1 MMNVL
6 EFAPKIEEWLS
17 RVAQL
22 LQNTHRV
29 AATTDG
35 VSQFPEQ
42 QQQLL
47 MVASQELQSAMEELH
62 VAQTELL
69 QQNQELVEIREA
81 VEAERLRYQEL
92 FEFAPDGY
100 LVTDVNGTIQEANR
114 AAVMMLNI
122 ESRFLVGKPLSI
134 FIAQPER
141 CRFYALLT
149 QLSHVDRIQEWEVGL
164 EPRKGTPLEAAL
176 SVTPVHDK
184 EGKRMA
190 LRWLLHDITDRKRAE
205 EQRRL
210 LAYEQAAREA
220 AEAHGK
226 RSTFLA
232 EASRVLASS
241 LDYQTTLRR
250 VAQLAVPTLADWCF
264 IDIIENN
271 LADRGEPV
279 VAASEPVKEA
289 LLLKLRRRYPLPF
302 NADNDTARVLQTGE
316 PELVSEIPDSF
327 LLSVAQDEEHLSW
340 LRQFK
345 AKSYMV
351 VPLTAR
357 RRKLGT
363 MTFVS
368 SQPERHYSRVDLMIA
383 VELAQRCAI
392 AIDNARLY
400 QDAQEANRIK
410 DEFLAIV
417 SHELRTPLNAILGWV
432 NILRNRKVNESLTTR
447 ALETIERN
455 AKSQTKLIEDILDIS
470 RIIRGNI
477 RLNTAPVHLA
487 SLIHAVIEN
496 VRPTAE
502 IKAIQI
508 KSSFDPSVSL
518 VMGDKERLQQIV
530 WNLLSNAVKFTPEK
544 GCVEV
549 RLEQVNSTAQ
559 FVVKDT
565 GKGINIGFLPY
576 VFDRFRQADSTTTR
590 PHGGLGLGLAIVR
603 QLVEMHNGMVYAASE
618 GEGKGA
624 TFTVQLPVI
633 EAVQEAATEENASVA
648 NIPTLEGLRV
658 LVVDDSVDT
667 LDLIAFILEQYK
679 AQVRTATSVDEAL
692 HAIAQIKPDILISD
706 IGMPDQDGYALIRQ
720 VRTLEADEERH
731 IPAVA
736 LTAFAREE
744 ERSLILNSGF
754 QMHIPKPVEPTELV
768 AVVANMAGRNHSQ
781 PEFDVSAIASKSVD

>member
-1 MMNVL
+1 MNVL
-6 EFAPKIEEWLS
+6 EFAPKIEEWLL

-22 LQNTHRV
+22 LQNTDGV
-29 AATTDG
+29 AAVPSG
-35 VSQFPEQ
+35 ASQLPKQHQE
-42 QQQLL
+42 LL
-47 MVASQELQSAMEELH
+47 MEATQELQIAMEELH
-62 VAQTELL
+62 VAHTELL
-69 QQNQELVEIREA
+69 QQNQELLMIREA
-81 VEAERLRYQEL
+81 VQAERLRYQEL

-114 AAVMMLNI
+114 AAAMMLNI
-122 ESRFLVGKPLSI
+122 ESRFLVGKPLSV

-141 CRFYALLT
+141 QRFSALLI
-149 QLSHVDRIQEWEVGL
+149 QLGKVDRIQEWEVRL
-164 EPRKGTPLEAAL
+164 EPRQGGPLNAAL
-176 SVTPVHDK
+176 SVTPVRDQ
-184 EGKRMA
+184 EGKRIA

-205 EQRRL
+205 EQRGL

-232 EASRVLASS
+232 EASRLLASS

-271 LADRGEPV
+271 LADGGEPV

-302 NADNDTARVLQTGE
+302 NAEEGAARVLQTGE
-316 PELVSEIPDSF
+316 PELVRDIPDSL
-327 LLSVAQDEEHLSW
+327 LLSVARDEEHLSL
-340 LRQFK
+340 LRQFN

-357 RRKLGT
+357 KRKLGT

-368 SQPERHYSRVDLMIA
+368 SQPERRYSKVDLMIA

-400 QDAQEANRIK
+400 QDAQDANRIK

-455 AKSQTKLIEDILDIS
+455 AKSQTKLIEDLLDIS
-470 RIIRGNI
+470 RIIRGGI
-477 RLNTAPVHLA
+477 RLNTHPVHLA
-487 SLIHAVIEN
+487 SLINAVIEN
-496 VRPTAE
+496 VRPTADL
-502 IKAIQI
+502 KAIQI
-508 KSSFDPSVSL
+508 QSSFDPSVSL
-518 VMGDKERLQQIV
+518 VMGDEERLQQIV
-530 WNLLSNAVKFTPEK
+530 WNLLSNAIKFTPQG

-559 FVVKDT
+559 ITVKDT
-565 GKGINIGFLPY
+565 GKGINPAFLPY
-576 VFDRFRQADSTTTR
+576 IFDRFRQGDSSTTR
-590 PHGGLGLGLAIVR
+590 LHGGLGLGLAIVGH
-603 QLVEMHNGMVYAASE
+603 LVEMHNGMVYAASE

-624 TFTVQLPVI
+624 TFTVQLPAI
-633 EAVQEAATEENASVA
+633 EAVQEEPSQGNELVDNV
-648 NIPTLEGLRV
+648 PTLEGLRV
-658 LVVDDSVDT
+658 LVVDDSADT

-679 AQVRTATSVDEAL
+679 AQVKTATSVDEAL
-692 HAIAQIKPDILISD
+692 FAIAQVKPDVLISD
-706 IGMPDQDGYALIRQ
+706 ISMPDQDGYSLIRQ
-720 VRTLEADEERH
+720 VRTLEADGGMQ

-736 LTAFAREE
+736 LTAFAGEE
-744 ERSLILNSGF
+744 DRTMILNSGF
-754 QMHIPKPVEPTELV
+754 QMHISKPVEPTELV
-768 AVVANMAGRNHSQ
+768 AIVANMTGRNPST
-781 PEFDVSAIASKSVD
+781 DCN

>member
-1 MMNVL
+1 MNLL
-6 EFAPKIEEWLS
+6 EFAPKIEEWLL
-17 RVAQL
+17 RVAHL
-22 LQNTHRV
+22 LQNTDSAS
-29 AATTDG
+29 AATSG
-35 VSQFPEQ
+35 ASQLPEQ

-47 MVASQELQSAMEELH
+47 MEASQELQIAMEELH
-62 VAQTELL
+62 VAQSELL
-69 QQNQELVEIREA
+69 QQNQELLAIREA

-100 LVTDVNGTIQEANR
+100 LVTDVNGKIQEANR
-114 AAVMMLNI
+114 AAAMMLNI
-122 ESRFLVGKPLSI
+122 ESRFLVGKPLNV
-134 FIAQPER
+134 FITQPER
-141 CRFYALLT
+141 QRFYSLLT
-149 QLSHVDRIQEWEVGL
+149 QLGQVDRIQEWEVRL
-164 EPRKGTPLEAAL
+164 EPRKGTPLDAAL
-176 SVTPVHDK
+176 SVTAVRNK
-184 EGKRMA
+184 EGKRIA
-190 LRWLLHDITDRKRAE
+190 LRWLLHDITDRKRTE
-205 EQRRL
+205 EQQRL
-210 LAYEQAAREA
+210 LACEQAAREA

-232 EASRVLASS
+232 EASRLLASS
-241 LDYQTTLRR
+241 LDYQTTLKR

-271 LADRGEPV
+271 LIDCGEPV

-289 LLLKLRRRYPLPF
+289 LLMNLRPRYPLPF
-302 NADNDTARVLQTGE
+302 NADGGAARVLETGE
-316 PELVSEIPDSF
+316 PELVTDIPDSL
-327 LLSVAQDEEHLSW
+327 LLSVARDEEHLSL
-340 LRQFK
+340 LRQFQ

-357 RRKLGT
+357 KRKLGT

-368 SQPERHYSRVDLMIA
+368 SQPERRYSKVDMMIA

-400 QDAQEANRIK
+400 QDAQKANRIK

-470 RIIRGNI
+470 RIIRGSI
-477 RLNTAPVHLA
+477 RLNTHPVHLA
-487 SLIHAVIEN
+487 SLVDAVIEN
-496 VRPTAE
+496 VRPTADL
-502 IKAIQI
+502 KGIQME
-508 KSSFDPSVSL
+508 SSFDPSVSL
-518 VMGDKERLQQIV
+518 VMGDEERLQQIV
-530 WNLLSNAVKFTPEK
+530 WNLLSNAIKFTPQG

-559 FVVKDT
+559 ITVKDT
-565 GKGINIGFLPY
+565 GKGINPAFLPY

-590 PHGGLGLGLAIVR
+590 SHGGLGLGLAIVR
-603 QLVEMHNGMVYAASE
+603 HLVEMHNGMVDAASE

-624 TFTVQLPVI
+624 TFIVQLPVI
-633 EAVQEAATEENASVA
+633 EAVQEEPTKENASVLD
-648 NIPTLEGLRV
+648 NVPILEGLRV
-658 LVVDDSVDT
+658 LVVDDSADT
-667 LDLIAFILEQYK
+667 LDLIALILEQYK

-692 HAIAQIKPDILISD
+692 QAIAQVKPDVLISD
-706 IGMPDQDGYALIRQ
+706 IGMPDQDGYSLIHQ
-720 VRTLEADEERH
+720 VRILEGDGGKQ

-736 LTAFAREE
+736 LTAFAGEE
-744 ERSLILNSGF
+744 DRTLILNSGF

-768 AVVANMAGRNHSQ
+768 AIVANMVGRDPTTDWN
-781 PEFDVSAIASKSVD
+781 

>member
-1 MMNVL
+1 MNLL
-6 EFAPKIEEWLS
+6 EFAPKIEEWLL
-17 RVAQL
+17 RVAHL
-22 LQNTHRV
+22 LQNTDSAS
-29 AATTDG
+29 AATSG
-35 VSQFPEQ
+35 ASQLPEQ

-47 MVASQELQSAMEELH
+47 MEASQELQIAMEELH
-62 VAQTELL
+62 VAQSELL
-69 QQNQELVEIREA
+69 QQNQELLAIREA

-100 LVTDVNGTIQEANR
+100 LVTDVNGKIQEANR
-114 AAVMMLNI
+114 AAAMMLNI
-122 ESRFLVGKPLSI
+122 ESRFLVGKPLNV
-134 FIAQPER
+134 FITQPER
-141 CRFYALLT
+141 QRFYSLLT
-149 QLSHVDRIQEWEVGL
+149 QLGQVDRIQEWEVRL
-164 EPRKGTPLEAAL
+164 EPRKGTPLDAAL
-176 SVTPVHDK
+176 SVTAVRNK
-184 EGKRMA
+184 EGKRIA
-190 LRWLLHDITDRKRAE
+190 LRWLLHDITDRKRTE
-205 EQRRL
+205 EQQRL
-210 LAYEQAAREA
+210 LACEQAAREA

-232 EASRVLASS
+232 EASRLLASS
-241 LDYQTTLRR
+241 LDYQTTLKR

-271 LADRGEPV
+271 LIDCGEPV

-289 LLLKLRRRYPLPF
+289 LLMNLRRRYPLPF
-302 NADNDTARVLQTGE
+302 NADGGAARVLETGE
-316 PELVSEIPDSF
+316 PELVTDIPDSL
-327 LLSVAQDEEHLSW
+327 LLSVARDEEHLSL
-340 LRQFK
+340 LRQFQ

-357 RRKLGT
+357 KRKLGT

-368 SQPERHYSRVDLMIA
+368 SQPERRYSKVDMMIA

-400 QDAQEANRIK
+400 QDAQKANRIK

-470 RIIRGNI
+470 RIIRGSI
-477 RLNTAPVHLA
+477 RLNTHPVHLA
-487 SLIHAVIEN
+487 SLVDAVIEN

-502 IKAIQI
+502 LKGIQME
-508 KSSFDPSVSL
+508 SSFDPSVSL
-518 VMGDKERLQQIV
+518 VMGDEERLQQIV
-530 WNLLSNAVKFTPEK
+530 WNLLSNAIKFTPQG

-559 FVVKDT
+559 ITVKDT
-565 GKGINIGFLPY
+565 GKGINPAFLPY

-590 PHGGLGLGLAIVR
+590 SHGGLGLGLAIVR
-603 QLVEMHNGMVYAASE
+603 HLVEMHNGMVDAASE

-624 TFTVQLPVI
+624 TFIVQLPVI
-633 EAVQEAATEENASVA
+633 EAVQEEPTEENASILDNVP
-648 NIPTLEGLRV
+648 ILEGLRV
-658 LVVDDSVDT
+658 LVVDDSADT
-667 LDLIAFILEQYK
+667 LDLIALILEQYK

-692 HAIAQIKPDILISD
+692 HAIAQVKPDVLISD
-706 IGMPDQDGYALIRQ
+706 IGMPDQDGYSLIRQ
-720 VRTLEADEERH
+720 VRILESDGGKQ

-736 LTAFAREE
+736 LTAFAGEE
-744 ERSLILNSGF
+744 DRTLILNSGF

-768 AVVANMAGRNHSQ
+768 AIVANMVGRDPTTDWN
-781 PEFDVSAIASKSVD
+781 